1 MTLAAWFFIKPTP
14 ARLIASGRLQDG
26 RDYAASCEM
35 STLSAFPRLG
45 AKSYSIH
52 SLDLTIDGKARA
64 VPANAMKD
72 ITANNPKQRLFIRTS
87 LVD

>member
-1 MTLAAWFFIKPTP
+1 
-14 ARLIASGRLQDG
+14 
-26 RDYAASCEM
+26 M

-72 ITANNPKQRLFIRTS
+72 ITANDPKQRLFMRTS
-87 LVD
+87 LMD